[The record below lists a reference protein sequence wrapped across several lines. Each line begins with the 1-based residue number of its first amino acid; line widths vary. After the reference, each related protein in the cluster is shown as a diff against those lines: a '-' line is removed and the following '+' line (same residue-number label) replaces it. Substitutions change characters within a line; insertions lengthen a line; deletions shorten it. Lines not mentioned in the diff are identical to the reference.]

1 MIDDLYCGL
10 AASRSARHS
19 NNMTTRNLT
28 LNVAALDECIE
39 KVKALSIK
47 ARGRQRMADASEQ
60 KALSDELEE
69 SLRQIISLSEDALA
83 SLKQDEEQ
91 S

>member
-1 MIDDLYCGL
+1 
-10 AASRSARHS
+10 
-19 NNMTTRNLT
+19 MTTRNLT

-47 ARGRQRMADASEQ
+47 ARGRRRIANASEQ
-60 KALSDELEE
+60 EALSDELED
-69 SLRQIISLSEDALA
+69 SLRQIISLSEAALA
-83 SLKQDEEQ
+83 SLRQDENQ